1 MEICGS
7 KQLSDE
13 AFITQFF
20 LKNFERKLNE
30 KLLDMKNE
38 TKKCLEEL
46 TKNGSKINSAEYVK
60 YTTKPLKK

>member
-46 TKNGSKINSAEYVK
+46 TKNGTKMNSAVCQRQSM
-60 YTTKPLKK
+60 